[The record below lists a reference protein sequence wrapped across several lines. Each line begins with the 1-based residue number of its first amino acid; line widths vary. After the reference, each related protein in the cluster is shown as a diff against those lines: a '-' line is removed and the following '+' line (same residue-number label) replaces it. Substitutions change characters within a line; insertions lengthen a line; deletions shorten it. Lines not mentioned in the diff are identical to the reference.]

1 MCRLS
6 LFFRVQKSGTEE
18 NLTIESQKVIEGG
31 GESEKEVRNFRQ
43 RKSIDS

>member
-31 GESEKEVRNFRQ
+31 GVRKGGPELSTTKVN
-43 RKSIDS
+43 

>member
-18 NLTIESQKVIEGG
+18 NLTIESQKVIEG
-31 GESEKEVRNFRQ
+31 ESPKRRARNFRQ

>member
-31 GESEKEVRNFRQ
+31 ESEKEVRNFRQ